1 MGRGAEF
8 VMASCVY
15 TSARLSA
22 SQEGVLGQCQR
33 AWLPGVQKEMNTVQG
48 VRVKP
53 QTVAQRSM
61 VESQ

>member
-33 AWLPGVQKEMNTVQG
+33 AWLPRVQKEMNTVPG
-48 VRVKP
+48 C
-53 QTVAQRSM
+53 T
-61 VESQ
+61 SQASDFSDCGTKEDG